1 MDEKKITQ
9 EELNLPDIQ
18 NIIRK
23 LTSIGPNH
31 TVAQK
36 IELIQDLEMGNPR
49 LKDDMGI
56 EAYLMYESLLMKLR
70 RYLRNDIKR
79 KTYEKVMVESMGFN
93 SFPGFREGALV
104 KNFSSECKQ
113 WIQFQCRL
121 LNDKGY
127 LENLQPA
134 NFKDLKNGRVLV
146 KISESWKKLG
156 QPLISEGYPDL
167 QAEVR
172 EGRVLLLLRD
182 KEVTHPN
189 SYNRQYTFSMS
200 DHKGSFDT
208 IYNGELV
215 YLFSMSFKQQR
226 LITIQGEKLHLTP
239 SWTLSSG
246 VTGYKPY
253 WLPDEDSYSKYL
265 EEMDEVISPLAA
277 QLLGSS
283 YDDPLRPIEILQL
296 TNKINYLTESIEIK
310 YFGDLYSRNRSEK
323 LPILKPNVVMGFG
336 LPTKPMNFI
345 NWDGNPLIIGGK
357 K

>member
-1 MDEKKITQ
+1 MPKKKKTR
-9 EELNLPDIQ
+9 LRPFNP
-18 NIIRK
+18 K
-23 LTSIGPNH
+23 L
-31 TVAQK
+31 
-36 IELIQDLEMGNPR
+36 
-49 LKDDMGI
+49 
-56 EAYLMYESLLMKLR
+56 
-70 RYLRNDIKR
+70 
-79 KTYEKVMVESMGFN
+79 
-93 SFPGFREGALV
+93 
-104 KNFSSECKQ
+104 
-113 WIQFQCRL
+113 
-121 LNDKGY
+121 
-127 LENLQPA
+127 PA

-156 QPLISEGYPDL
+156 QPLISKGYPDL
-167 QAEVR
+167 QTEVR

-189 SYNRQYTFSMS
+189 SYNSQYTFSMS

-215 YLFSMSFKQQR
+215 YLFSLYLKQQR
-226 LITIQGEKLHLTP
+226 LMTVDGEKLHLAPTVMID
-239 SWTLSSG
+239 SG
-246 VTGYKPY
+246 GTGYKPY

-277 QLLGSS
+277 QLVGSS

-310 YFGDLYSRNRSEK
+310 YFGDLYSRNRRDK
-323 LPILKPNVVMGFG
+323 LPILSPNVVRGFG

-345 NWDGNPLIIGGK
+345 NWDGNPLIGGK